1 MLLHQWMRDEGCCIL
16 LLVLPQMSVKQ
27 VRQRWSVAFVMD
39 QLVTAF
45 DSPVDVLLTAGA
57 CLSLPTEH
65 AIGIQVKGVC

>member
-1 MLLHQWMRDEGCCIL
+1 MAPI
-16 LLVLPQMSVKQ
+16 KK
-27 VRQRWSVAFVMD
+27 RWSVAFVMD

-45 DSPVDVLLTAGA
+45 DSLVDVLLTAGA